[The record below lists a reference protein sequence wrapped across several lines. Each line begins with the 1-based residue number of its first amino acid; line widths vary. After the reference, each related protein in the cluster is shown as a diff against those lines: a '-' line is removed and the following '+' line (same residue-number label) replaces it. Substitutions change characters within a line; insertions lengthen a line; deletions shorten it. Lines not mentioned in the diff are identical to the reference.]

1 MCFFVGNDFL
11 PHLPSLQIRYVH
23 ICMCL
28 ISGRSV
34 RGTITLYPIGRPVRA
49 TITLYPREKDLYKLY
64 HIIIVNRE
72 GAIDRLIRLYKE
84 VVPQT
89 HGYLTHNG
97 EVNLPR
103 VQLMLNRLGEVEDG
117 IFKKRREDELEF
129 RQRQKAKRRRMN
141 NSYSAPRWVPQ
152 GQFSPQPIAS
162 TPSPVQNAR
171 REAYHM
177 RQQSMNETDSAV
189 NASNK
194 SAAQDLRSLLKKN
207 NSLVSTASPAGSE
220 SNETPRKRTQD
231 QVEEEDEDANDDV
244 R

>member
-1 MCFFVGNDFL
+1 M
-11 PHLPSLQIRYVH
+11 
-23 ICMCL
+23 
-28 ISGRSV
+28 
-34 RGTITLYPIGRPVRA
+34 
-49 TITLYPREKDLYKLY
+49 
-64 HIIIVNRE
+64 
-72 GAIDRLIRLYKE
+72 
-84 VVPQT
+84 VPQT

-129 RQRQKAKRRRMN
+129 RQRQKAKRQRQD
-141 NSYSAPRWVPQ
+141 NSYTAPRWVPQ
-152 GQFSPQPIAS
+152 GQFSPQPITS

-194 SAAQDLRSLLKKN
+194 SAAQDLRSLLKKDKMN
-207 NSLVSTASPAGSE
+207 NSSVSTTSSAASE
-220 SNETPRKRTQD
+220 SNETTRKRARD
-231 QVEEEDEDANDDV
+231 QVEEDEDANDDV